1 LLEICFLTRKNDTF
15 PHKKFDFSRSF
26 CGGEQA
32 EEEEPE
38 EQRDIPQVSGG
49 GEQQW
54 GRVQGSQLAL

>member
-1 LLEICFLTRKNDTF
+1 MILSQIRNSTF
-15 PHKKFDFSRSF
+15 PEVFVVA
-26 CGGEQA
+26 EQA